1 MAKPTAGTIKS
12 NIQAQDAAVFNQ
24 AQQRP
29 SGLDVF
35 EGDLAQAIAGAWSD
49 VESGLA
55 IATIPVTGGASPVGG
70 PLSGGVATLLPGGM
84 AASASFSS
92 ISAKFSS
99 SFPDG
104 ATDGVKALVSAIA
117 QALGQAFTVWVSGYQ
132 ASLVAADGSAAW
144 VGPPTPA
151 PGPWTGGSIQA
162 APIASGSS
170 AGDSGMTAA
179 SLEAGIGNAA
189 DPSKLKQNNNTLQP
203 ALSALISAVAK
214 GFETTWSQWKTQ
226 TKISGGTGTGIASPP
241 AGTVVGAVA
250 SPTIA

>member
-12 NIQAQDAAVFNQ
+12 NIQTQDAPVFNQ
-24 AQQRP
+24 ASQRP
-29 SGLDVF
+29 DGLDVF
-35 EGDLAQAIAGAWSD
+35 EGDLAQAIAAAWSD

-55 IATIPVTGGASPVGG
+55 IASIPVTGGSSPIGG
-70 PLSGGVATLLPGGM
+70 PLAAGVATLAPGGLV
-84 AASASFSS
+84 ASASFSA
-92 ISAKFSS
+92 ISGKFSS

-104 ATDGVKALVSAIA
+104 ATEGVKALVSAVA
-117 QALGQAFTVWVSGYQ
+117 QAVGQAFTVWVSGYQ
-132 ASLVAADGSAAW
+132 STLVAIGGAAAW

-151 PGPWTGGSIQA
+151 PGPWSGGSIQP

-170 AGDSGMTAA
+170 AGDGGMTAA
-179 SLEAGIGNAA
+179 SLEASIGNAA
-189 DPSKLKQNNNTLQP
+189 SSVLKQNNNTLQP

-226 TKISGGTGTGIASPP
+226 TKISGGNGTGIASPP
-241 AGTVVGAVA
+241 AGSVVGAVT